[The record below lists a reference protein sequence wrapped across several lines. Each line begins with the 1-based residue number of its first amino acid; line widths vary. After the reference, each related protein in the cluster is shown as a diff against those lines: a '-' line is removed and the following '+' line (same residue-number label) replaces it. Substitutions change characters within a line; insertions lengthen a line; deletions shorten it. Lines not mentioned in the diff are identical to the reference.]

1 MMRFG
6 AAPLRNLPSQR
17 SFATSYGTD
26 DVVGKTMTTT
36 IIKTRVPSAN
46 RRAILSVI
54 DNQMNSA
61 KVEWQ
66 TKYLTNVETNSSKVD
81 FIINECIDKTGLVL
95 KRQVEEMT
103 TTEDDNNNNLSAE
116 DGDDE
121 AMTPS
126 TRLDRGDMTYDP
138 LDSFKM
144 RQLQLTTIR
153 YDINRDEDD
162 DDVSH
167 SSSSIDDITEAIS
180 FDEEELF
187 DQDAYNQVK
196 QLRSKARDISS
207 NVIALREETTS
218 RALDVVKRDLSV
230 LLSVHGF
237 SSIQDDTDDNNNNNN
252 DGKVV
257 VDHETTKE
265 GKNDEEIKS
274 NIDSL
279 HPMNVAIQ
287 TLIGSIQTIDT
298 DLSTKL
304 EELKETIGTIDNSV
318 NKWVDG
324 STLSQTEKAI
334 IASTYAQYGEET
346 DDLLSRREHRGGGGG
361 EENDESPM
369 NPEKKLARLLAGIL

>member
-1 MMRFG
+1 
-6 AAPLRNLPSQR
+6 
-17 SFATSYGTD
+17 
-26 DVVGKTMTTT
+26 MTTT
-36 IIKTRVPSAN
+36 I
-46 RRAILSVI
+46 
-54 DNQMNSA
+54 
-61 KVEWQ
+61 
-66 TKYLTNVETNSSKVD
+66 
-81 FIINECIDKTGLVL
+81 
-95 KRQVEEMT
+95 
-103 TTEDDNNNNLSAE
+103 EDDNNNNLSTE
-116 DGDDE
+116 DDGDE

-126 TRLDRGDMTYDP
+126 TGLERGDMTNDP

-153 YDINRDEDD
+153 DDINRDEDD

-167 SSSSIDDITEAIS
+167 SSSSIDDITEDIS

-237 SSIQDDTDDNNNNNN
+237 SSIQDDTDNNNNN
-252 DGKVV
+252 DGEVV

-304 EELKETIGTIDNSV
+304 EELKETIDTIDNSV

-324 STLSQTEKAI
+324 NTLSQTEKAI
-334 IASTYAQYGEET
+334 LASTYAQYGEET
-346 DDLLSRREHRGGGGG
+346 DDLLSRRERLGGGGGG

>member
-1 MMRFG
+1 MANDNIATTRTL
-6 AAPLRNLPSQR
+6 AAPLYRIMDN
-17 SFATSYGTD
+17 ATTMTFGTD
-26 DVVGKTMTTT
+26 DAVDTTMTTSRVR
-36 IIKTRVPSAN
+36 TRVPSSN

-61 KVEWQ
+61 KVAWQ

-81 FIINECIDKTGLVL
+81 FIINECIDKTGLCL
-95 KRQVEEMT
+95 KHEVEEMT
-103 TTEDDNNNNLSAE
+103 TTEEDDNLSDE
-116 DGDDE
+116 HNIDE
-121 AMTPS
+121 AMTTA
-126 TRLDRGDMTYDP
+126 TRVVRDTTDP

-153 YDINRDEDD
+153 GDDIDHDDD

-167 SSSSIDDITEAIS
+167 SSSSIDDITEDIS
-180 FDEEELF
+180 FEEEELF
-187 DQDAYNQVK
+187 DQDVYNQVK

-237 SSIQDDTDDNNNNNN
+237 STQDIDNNEEDKSTTKYDEKEENNN
-252 DGKVV
+252 V
-257 VDHETTKE
+257 
-265 GKNDEEIKS
+265 
-274 NIDSL
+274 DSL

-287 TLIGSIQTIDT
+287 TLIRSIQTIDT

-304 EELKETIGTIDNSV
+304 EELKETIGTIDTSV

-324 STLSQTEKAI
+324 SNLSQTEKAI
-334 IASTYAQYGEET
+334 LASTDVQYGEE
-346 DDLLSRREHRGGGGG
+346 RRMICWLV
-361 EENDESPM
+361 ENVVVV
-369 NPEKKLARLLAGIL
+369 K

>member
-1 MMRFG
+1 
-6 AAPLRNLPSQR
+6 
-17 SFATSYGTD
+17 
-26 DVVGKTMTTT
+26 
-36 IIKTRVPSAN
+36 
-46 RRAILSVI
+46 
-54 DNQMNSA
+54 
-61 KVEWQ
+61 
-66 TKYLTNVETNSSKVD
+66 
-81 FIINECIDKTGLVL
+81 
-95 KRQVEEMT
+95 
-103 TTEDDNNNNLSAE
+103 
-116 DGDDE
+116 
-121 AMTPS
+121 
-126 TRLDRGDMTYDP
+126 
-138 LDSFKM
+138 M

-153 YDINRDEDD
+153 DDINRDEDD

-167 SSSSIDDITEAIS
+167 SSSSIDDITEDIS

-237 SSIQDDTDDNNNNNN
+237 SSTQDDTDNNNNNN
-252 DGKVV
+252 DGEVV

-265 GKNDEEIKS
+265 GKNDEVAKG
-274 NIDSL
+274 NTDSL

-287 TLIGSIQTIDT
+287 TLIGSLQTIDT
-298 DLSTKL
+298 NLSTKL

-346 DDLLSRREHRGGGGG
+346 DDLLSRRERRGGI
-361 EENDESPM
+361 EEETDKSPM